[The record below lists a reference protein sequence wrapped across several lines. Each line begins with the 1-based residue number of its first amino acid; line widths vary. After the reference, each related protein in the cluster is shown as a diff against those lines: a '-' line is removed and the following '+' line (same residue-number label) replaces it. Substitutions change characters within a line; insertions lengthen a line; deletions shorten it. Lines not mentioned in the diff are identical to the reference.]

1 MLSDSPPSAMLV
13 LHRSEDELHWEGS
26 STSGIIFV
34 ETIVSM
40 IAVIDTLSITS
51 FLDCWIK

>member
-1 MLSDSPPSAMLV
+1 MLV
-13 LHRSEDELHWEGS
+13 LHCSEDELLCEGS
-26 STSGIIFV
+26 TLGIIFV

>member
-1 MLSDSPPSAMLV
+1 MLV

-26 STSGIIFV
+26 SSGIIFV

-40 IAVIDTLSITS
+40 IAVIETLSITS
-51 FLDCWIK
+51 FLNCGIK